1 MSDARIIYTETDEAP
16 ALATY
21 SFLPMVQAF
30 TSAAGVSV
38 ETRESRSDRFQYV
51 PEIPAEIGY
60 VSLGSVSEIVAKQSR
75 WARHVRYGC
84 QLSGFLS
91 Q

>member
-38 ETRESRSDRFQYV
+38 ETRD
-51 PEIPAEIGY
+51 I
-60 VSLGSVSEIVAKQSR
+60 SLAQCQG
-75 WARHVRYGC
+75 VRV
-84 QLSGFLS
+84 LETSPRIKSSTLTP
-91 Q
+91 